1 VAQVVEGLP
10 NKLEALSS
18 ILITS
23 KKQKLHLPSKMQNPG
38 FEPQHQDKKSQQNK
52 KR

>member
-1 VAQVVEGLP
+1 
-10 NKLEALSS
+10 
-18 ILITS
+18 
-23 KKQKLHLPSKMQNPG
+23 LPSKMQNPG